1 MDMPRSSA
9 ATDARPQVELG
20 STIDQLDVGRYQI
33 WIMVL
38 CGATV
43 FLDGFD
49 TQAMGYVAPSLSAA
63 WKLERGA
70 LGPVF
75 SAGLFGIM
83 IGALAGGPIAD
94 AIGRRKVILAAC
106 LWFGLLSLVT
116 ALATDLTQLMVLR
129 GLTGLGLGAA
139 MPNAIALVSEFSPG
153 RRRASMVM
161 IMFCGFS
168 LGAALGGVAAGLL
181 LQRFGW
187 TSVFIVG
194 GIAPLLFAPL
204 LVAALPE
211 SVRFLAAKNNRHE
224 AIPPIL
230 SRLGKAPPPDAEFV
244 IAEEKAQGFSVV
256 QLFSE
261 RRGAAT
267 LLLWLIFFMSLLDL
281 YLLAS
286 WLPTVI
292 NGMGL
297 SVTTAVFV
305 SSLFQVGGTAAP
317 PVLGLTIDRL
327 GFFGVLVGVF
337 LASACAISALGLIG
351 SDVGPLAVAVFIAG
365 FCVVGGQGTANGL
378 AASLYPTVVRGT
390 GVGWAL
396 GIGRIGSILGPAIGA
411 VMLAQKLDRS
421 SIFFASA
428 VPALIAASAGL
439 CLWLLRP
446 KLTTEH

>member
-49 TQAMGYVAPSLSAA
+49 TQAMGYVAPSLSAT

-106 LWFGLLSLVT
+106 LWFGLLSLAT

-161 IMFCGFS
+161 ILS
-168 LGAALGGVAAGLL
+168 L
-181 LQRFGW
+181 
-187 TSVFIVG
+187 IH
-194 GIAPLLFAPL
+194 I
-204 LVAALPE
+204 
-211 SVRFLAAKNNRHE
+211 
-224 AIPPIL
+224 
-230 SRLGKAPPPDAEFV
+230 
-244 IAEEKAQGFSVV
+244 
-256 QLFSE
+256 
-261 RRGAAT
+261 
-267 LLLWLIFFMSLLDL
+267 
-281 YLLAS
+281 
-286 WLPTVI
+286 
-292 NGMGL
+292 
-297 SVTTAVFV
+297 
-305 SSLFQVGGTAAP
+305 
-317 PVLGLTIDRL
+317 
-327 GFFGVLVGVF
+327 
-337 LASACAISALGLIG
+337 
-351 SDVGPLAVAVFIAG
+351 
-365 FCVVGGQGTANGL
+365 
-378 AASLYPTVVRGT
+378 
-390 GVGWAL
+390 
-396 GIGRIGSILGPAIGA
+396 
-411 VMLAQKLDRS
+411 
-421 SIFFASA
+421 
-428 VPALIAASAGL
+428 
-439 CLWLLRP
+439 
-446 KLTTEH
+446 

>member
-1 MDMPRSSA
+1 
-9 ATDARPQVELG
+9 
-20 STIDQLDVGRYQI
+20 
-33 WIMVL
+33 
-38 CGATV
+38 
-43 FLDGFD
+43 
-49 TQAMGYVAPSLSAA
+49 
-63 WKLERGA
+63 
-70 LGPVF
+70 
-75 SAGLFGIM
+75 
-83 IGALAGGPIAD
+83 
-94 AIGRRKVILAAC
+94 
-106 LWFGLLSLVT
+106 
-116 ALATDLTQLMVLR
+116 
-129 GLTGLGLGAA
+129 
-139 MPNAIALVSEFSPG
+139 
-153 RRRASMVM
+153 
-161 IMFCGFS
+161 
-168 LGAALGGVAAGLL
+168 L

-256 QLFSE
+256 QLFGE

-337 LASACAISALGLIG
+337 LASACAIATLGWVN
-351 SDVGPLAVAVFIAG
+351 SDVGPLAIAVFIAG

-396 GIGRIGSILGPAIGA
+396 GIGRIGSILGPGIGA

-421 SIFFASA
+421 SIFLASA
-428 VPALIAASAGL
+428 VPALIAAGAGL
-439 CLWLLRP
+439 CLWLLKP
-446 KLTTEH
+446 KLTTAH